1 MIILFIVIILL
12 CALVTFVCCSMAF
25 WKIVK
30 AIYYIIF
37 DVNKGWEMTVKDSK
51 EYKKF
56 ETNLN
61 KGI

>member
-1 MIILFIVIILL
+1 
-12 CALVTFVCCSMAF
+12 MAF